1 MINDIMS
8 ENQEDIPPTNSDD
21 LQLTL
26 LDMRFNALVKRVDLI
41 EMRLTC
47 LNSQLESIES
57 RIASLSVD

>member
-8 ENQEDIPPTNSDD
+8 ENQEDIPPNNSDD

-41 EMRLTC
+41 EM
-47 LNSQLESIES
+47 
-57 RIASLSVD
+57 